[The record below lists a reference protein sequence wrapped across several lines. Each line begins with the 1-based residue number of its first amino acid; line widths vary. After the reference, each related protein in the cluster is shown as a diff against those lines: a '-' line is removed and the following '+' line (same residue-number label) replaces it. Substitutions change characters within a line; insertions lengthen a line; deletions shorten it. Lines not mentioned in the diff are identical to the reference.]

1 MDQVVNGEMENEDA
15 GDNSSLMMSNVNY
28 DNESMAKAYAGSH
41 AGVKEDAKTMAGAES
56 LGFRTGFDM
65 HSRNELNSTP

>member
-1 MDQVVNGEMENEDA
+1 MENEDA

-28 DNESMAKAYAGSH
+28 DNDESSMAKAYAGSH
-41 AGVKEDAKTMAGAES
+41 AGVKEDAKTMAGVES